1 GLKVALSVLD
11 FGRCTLSAGCLGG
24 ARKALQMAVDRAR
37 SRKQFGRPIGAFHL
51 IKEKLARMAETVF
64 AMDAMVYLCAGLVDR
79 HTEDVM
85 LETAVCK
92 LFCSEGGWQ
101 VIDDALQIWGGEGY
115 MREHGIERMLRDA
128 RINRIVEGASEVMT
142 AFVSLIGMKGVGEE
156 FEQVLRA
163 GKHPIDNFGRL
174 AQFARSQ
181 WSDIVIG
188 PRIDDIH
195 LE

>member
-1 GLKVALSVLD
+1 Y
-11 FGRCTLSAGCLGG
+11 GRCTLSAGCLGG
-24 ARKALQMAVDRAR
+24 AKKALEMSIERGRTRRQVRREDGRVHLV
-37 SRKQFGRPIGAFHL
+37 KQKIAQ
-51 IKEKLARMAETVF
+51 MAETVF
-64 AMDAMVYLCAGLVDR
+64 AMDAMTYLCAGLVDR
-79 HTEDVM
+79 HAPDIA
-85 LETAVCK
+85 LETAIAK
-92 LFCSEGGWQ
+92 LFCSEGSWQ
-101 VIDDALQIWGGEGY
+101 VIDDAVQIWGGEGY
-115 MREHGIERMLRDA
+115 MRETGLERMLRDA
-128 RINRIVEGASEVMT
+128 RINRIVEGTTEVMT
-142 AFVSLIGMKGVGEE
+142 AFVALMGMKGVGEE